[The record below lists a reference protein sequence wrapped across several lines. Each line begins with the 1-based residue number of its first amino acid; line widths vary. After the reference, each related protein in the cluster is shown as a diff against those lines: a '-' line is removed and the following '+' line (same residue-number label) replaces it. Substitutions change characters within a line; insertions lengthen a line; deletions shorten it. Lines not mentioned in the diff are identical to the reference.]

1 MKVVKGN
8 YTHFRECLV
17 CKIAWDLQLFLYLLK
32 SYLRL
37 PRTAELRV
45 PFQKIHKQQH
55 TVSTAARMQSLTKMT
70 LCIQKIVLLDR
81 EQHFSAELAETVL
94 IWRNKLRRIA
104 RIINNNLL
112 PLYHTAKLVINCC
125 WNLCSF
131 FLPSSYKIILLPQ
144 VQHCHLLDISGR
156 NPDRKPTVQE

>member
-17 CKIAWDLQLFLYLLK
+17 CKIVWDLQLFLYLLK

-37 PRTAELRV
+37 PRTAELWV
-45 PFQKIHKQQH
+45 PFPKTHKQQR

-81 EQHFSAELAETVL
+81 EQHFSAELAEIVL
-94 IWRNKLRRIA
+94 I
-104 RIINNNLL
+104 
-112 PLYHTAKLVINCC
+112 
-125 WNLCSF
+125 
-131 FLPSSYKIILLPQ
+131 
-144 VQHCHLLDISGR
+144 
-156 NPDRKPTVQE
+156 